1 MLGIEQKKGNDE
13 NLCGRMIAYARILP
27 NPDNETS
34 GSPFDDMIK
43 NGILTLEGDFRQ
55 SLPTKSQRRPAS

>member
-55 SLPTKSQRRPAS
+55 SAHQEPAPRPY